1 MSETR
6 VTDKKTLMEHIERD
20 WAALNR
26 LLDSLS
32 ESQWGEIRNTDGWA
46 IKDHVAHL
54 TTWERSVSAL
64 LTGGRSQHE
73 GLGITEDVCL
83 RGDIDAINAA
93 IFDVH
98 QHEPLNVVRTQ
109 FQATHEQLCQLI
121 EPLTNEDLNLPFTHY
136 LPDGPGD
143 GDGPP
148 VITLVYGNTADH
160 FRTHQA
166 WIEEMLA
173 AASTDKRSRT
183 SSS

>member
-1 MSETR
+1 MSETW

-20 WAALNR
+20 WAAINR

-32 ESQWGEIRNTDGWA
+32 ESQWGEIRNADGWA

-54 TTWERSVSAL
+54 TAWERSVIAL

-73 GLGITEDVCL
+73 GLGVTEDVCL
-83 RGDIDAINAA
+83 SGDLDTINAA

-109 FQATHEQLCQLI
+109 FQATHEELCQII
-121 EPLTNEDLNLPFTHY
+121 ESLTDEDINRPYTHY
-136 LPDGPGD
+136 LPDEPGD

-148 VITLVYGNTADH
+148 VINLVYGNTAHH

-173 AASTDKRSRT
+173 AASTDERSRT
-183 SSS
+183 SPS